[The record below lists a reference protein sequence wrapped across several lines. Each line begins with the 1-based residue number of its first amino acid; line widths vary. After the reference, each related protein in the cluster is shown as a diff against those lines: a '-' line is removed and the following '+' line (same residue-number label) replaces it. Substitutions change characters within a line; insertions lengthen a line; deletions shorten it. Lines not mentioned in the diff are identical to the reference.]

1 MKIDADKKFL
11 KDFRQIQ
18 DNKIRNK
25 IEKLILQI
33 KDADSIFEIPNIKKL
48 ADHDEFYRIKF
59 DYNYRIGLSFKD
71 GMIILMRVSSREGF
85 YKIFP

>member
-48 ADHDEFYRIKF
+48 AW
-59 DYNYRIGLSFKD
+59 
-71 GMIILMRVSSREGF
+71 
-85 YKIFP
+85 